1 MRLSNL
7 SIIQVFNH
15 LNYILEFKPHDI
27 YVSHYFVIRPNPPAG
42 ILNNPY
48 DSHDGTTV
56 QWERG
61 GTYFRYSMRYGDCE
75 VYENNSVGRWD
86 YKFDQILSGLFE
98 NFNCAPVMLG
108 RPFGESCQF
117 HSPSRG
123 QTVHIWSSEDGLS
136 WTDHGDAFGGE
147 YSDKLKYDSIL
158 FRPAVIYNAQSGTYV
173 MWVNRIP
180 RGRTIEEGYHDAGFV
195 VRTKTFTTLITWLT
209 VDVKMPMENSIPSTG
224 IVSQRH

>member
-158 FRPAVIYNAQSGTYV
+158 FRPAVIYNAQTDTYV

-180 RGRTIEEGYHDAGFV
+180 RGRTVEEGYHDAGFAV
-195 VRTKTFTTLITWLT
+195 QT
-209 VDVKMPMENSIPSTG
+209 NSF
-224 IVSQRH
+224 